1 MGTFFY
7 GGGKSNKMN
16 TNRKTCPFTGVKECM
31 INGEGTEV
39 KLCEICTLN
48 KIAGELRKLNT
59 TFKPVLE
66 VRTGESKTHAQ
77 ELKLDKMKPL
87 FDE

>member
-16 TNRKTCPFTGVKECM
+16 TNRKTCPFTGVKECS

-48 KIAGELRKLNT
+48 KITVELRRLNT

-66 VRTGESKTHAQ
+66 VRTGEQKTHAKDKIDPKD
-77 ELKLDKMKPL
+77 KLKPL
-87 FDE
+87 G